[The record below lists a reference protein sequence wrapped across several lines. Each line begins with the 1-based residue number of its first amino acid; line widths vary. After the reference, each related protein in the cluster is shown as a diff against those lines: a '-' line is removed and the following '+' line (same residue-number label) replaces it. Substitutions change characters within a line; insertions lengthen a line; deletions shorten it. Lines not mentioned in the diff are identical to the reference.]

1 MEIQTSKEN
10 ILYLMK
16 GSIVTIMAEMSKTE
30 IARFLMQE
38 NLQENLLQL
47 TKMEIYP
54 YKQKEVLK
62 WATKIAGYVG
72 KRNAESYGRR
82 NSEVG
87 SVLVKINLRE

>member
-16 GSIVTIMAEMSKTE
+16 GSIVTIMAEMSKAE

-47 TKMEIYP
+47 TKMEVHMLFQSGLYWMTRIID
-54 YKQKEVLK
+54 V
-62 WATKIAGYVG
+62 
-72 KRNAESYGRR
+72 
-82 NSEVG
+82 
-87 SVLVKINLRE
+87 